1 MNSSFFTVIMIS
13 YNQLSSKQALEK
25 IIFFTPP
32 TTFPFLKIGKRY
44 ISSKSYFILV
54 YIMRLT
60 KILIFLIILMISA
73 GIVSAA
79 DFSNL
84 KAPSNFKFDG
94 NQSFYETNILGMED
108 VEGVSLDIVT
118 NDDLEEAK
126 EALNS
131 DEDANIL
138 DSFKNDSD
146 VKYTV
151 ESTDDENI
159 FSFTDGV
166 NELKGYVELIQIG
179 DEKYVLES
187 YVDNG
192 DSDEKVNKS
201 LSSLKEFNELNN
213 LKPLDHNSDN

>member
-1 MNSSFFTVIMIS
+1 M
-13 YNQLSSKQALEK
+13 
-25 IIFFTPP
+25 
-32 TTFPFLKIGKRY
+32 
-44 ISSKSYFILV
+44 
-54 YIMRLT
+54 
-60 KILIFLIILMISA
+60 
-73 GIVSAA
+73 
-79 DFSNL
+79 
-84 KAPSNFKFDG
+84 
-94 NQSFYETNILGMED
+94 
-108 VEGVSLDIVT
+108 
-118 NDDLEEAK
+118 EEAK